1 MKTLKRLTEIIIEY
15 LEELAE
21 CKDVANEQ
29 FEYGEKTA
37 YVEVLEMFQEIGN
50 AKELGI
56 DFVIEE
62 RYPL

>member
-1 MKTLKRLTEIIIEY
+1 MKALKKLTGIIIEY

-21 CKDVANEQ
+21 YKDVASEQ

-56 DFVIEE
+56 DFNIEE
-62 RYPL
+62 KFPL